1 MKIKESDFSPLLK
14 SNFANVPALL
24 ISGPDAGKNSEFVDR
39 IIQKLG
45 IAPDNIIAAGR
56 DDLRDR
62 FDAVYSDACATSMFG
77 GDKLALITDPDGR
90 DANLIHQ
97 LCESPTLVIVTGDL
111 DYKSGLKKWFED
123 HETAAALAV
132 YADSEQDL
140 KALIRD
146 ELAKYEIRDIEPDA
160 IAYMIQHLGK
170 DRAVARGFLEKISLY
185 VGSGGRVTMEDPS
198 PHSGAAA
205 GAAVTLDDVQKCLPD
220 TGAANMDEFKYNLTA
235 GNVPETLSALDRL
248 MAENIGAGQLTRV
261 LGYHFKDLLACV
273 AGGIMPRVFWKYER
287 LFNAARRIWTE
298 SDVTQ
303 VLIRLNKLE
312 ADTRGAADGGLLM
325 RDFSLKLAT
334 KAYKTARRQ

>member
-1 MKIKESDFSPLLK
+1 M
-14 SNFANVPALL
+14 

-45 IAPDNIIAAGR
+45 ITPDNIITAGH

-62 FDAVYSDACATSMFG
+62 FDVVYSDACATSMFG
-77 GDKLALITDPDGR
+77 GDKLVVITDPDGR

-97 LCESPTLVIVTGDL
+97 LCESPTLVVVTGDL
-111 DYKSGLKKWFED
+111 DYKSSLKKWFED

-146 ELAKYEIRDIEPDA
+146 ELTKYEIRDIEPDA
-160 IAYMIQHLGK
+160 IAYMIQHMGK

-185 VGSGGRVTMEDPS
+185 VGNGGRVTMED
-198 PHSGAAA
+198 AAN
-205 GAAVTLDDVQKCLPD
+205 CLPD
-220 TGAANMDEFKYNLTA
+220 TGAANMDEFKFNLTA
-235 GNVPETLSALDRL
+235 GNVPETLAALDRL
-248 MAENIGAGQLTRV
+248 MAENVGAGQLTRV

-273 AGGIMPRVFWKYER
+273 AGGIMPYVFWKYER

-298 SDVTQ
+298 SDITQ

-312 ADTRGAADGGLLM
+312 ADTRGASDGGLLM

-334 KAYKTARRQ
+334 KAYRTAMRK